1 MSTQPSTIYLAD
13 YRPANFSVSH
23 VELDFNIHSTQT
35 RVVSTMTM
43 QRHPQGEPIIILNGF
58 ELTLVEIELNGRAL
72 SQDEYQRD
80 EELLRIPCDAAE
92 VTVRVTTEI
101 NPLENKALEGLYRSA
116 SMFCTQCEAEG
127 FRRISL
133 FPDRPDVLATYR
145 VRIEADKA
153 ECPVLLSNGNLELSG
168 DLADNRHFSVWYDP
182 FPKPSYL
189 FALVAGDLQAQND
202 VFVTASGRKVDLHL
216 YVEAKDLDKCDFALE
231 ALKRSMTWDEERYGR
246 EYDLDLFNIVAVDD
260 FNMGAMENKSLNI
273 FNSSCVLAKPETTT
287 DQAFQRIEGI
297 VAHEYFHNWSGNRV
311 TCRDWFQ
318 LSLKEGFTVYRDAQ
332 FSADM
337 GSAAVKRIEDVA
349 LLRARQFAEDAGP
362 LAHPV
367 RPASY
372 IEISN
377 FYTLTVYEKGAEVVR
392 MINTLMGDEAF
403 RKGSDLYFDRND
415 GKAATIEDFISAMA
429 DASDRD
435 FSQFMHWYSQAGTPE
450 VSVTEKWDETSGYY
464 ELTFEQALPLA
475 GDRTKW
481 EPLVIPIR
489 LSLLGEAGALPIAQ
503 AGSESADNTEWVYE
517 FDQYSASVKFGPFNE
532 RPVPSLLRDFS
543 APVKLVDELSDEQRR
558 FLIARDTDAYVRWD
572 SSQKLLLAEIERA
585 KLAEYSLCPLLS
597 EALRAVLMDENAD
610 PALRAY
616 SLSLPSDALLQQ
628 GEGIDPLALF
638 EAKGR
643 VKAAIANELASEF
656 KAIVAQRMN
665 WDEYQPSAEQVGQRL
680 LQNLALDYSVML
692 GESSAAEAQFNSANN
707 MTDQLSALRSL
718 FRYADRHPMN
728 EFMAQ
733 WATDGLVLNTAFAL
747 QASARNGAALADIQR
762 ITEHPA
768 FDFDNP
774 NKVRAVF
781 GSFASDNTP
790 LFHAK
795 DGSGYEYL
803 GDMVLKIDESNPQ
816 TASRLAA
823 PLTRWRNLDLTRSAA
838 MKAVLERLSGC
849 STLSK
854 DLYEVV
860 SKSLL

>member
-1 MSTQPSTIYLAD
+1 MSMQPSTIYLAD
-13 YRPANFSVSH
+13 YRPPNFSVSH
-23 VELDFNIHSTQT
+23 VELDFDIHPTQT

-43 QRHPQGEPIIILNGF
+43 KRHPQGEAIIVLNGF
-58 ELTLVEIELNGRAL
+58 ELTLIAIELNGRELLAG
-72 SQDEYQRD
+72 EYHRD
-80 EELLRIPCDAAE
+80 EESLSIPCDE
-92 VTVRVTTEI
+92 FDVTVRVITEI
-101 NPLENKALEGLYRSA
+101 NPLDNKALEGLYRSA

-127 FRRISL
+127 FRRISY

-168 DLADNRHFSVWYDP
+168 ELDNQRHFSVWYDP

-189 FALVAGDLQAQND
+189 FALVAGDLSAQSD
-202 VFVTASGRKVDLHL
+202 VFVTASGREVALHL

-231 ALKRSMTWDEERYGR
+231 ALKRSMIWDEEKYGR

-392 MINTLMGDEAF
+392 MINTLIGDDAF

-415 GKAATIEDFISAMA
+415 GTAATIEDFIAAMA
-429 DASDRD
+429 EASGRD
-435 FSQFMHWYSQAGTPE
+435 FSAFMSWYSQAGTPE
-450 VSVTEKWDETSGYY
+450 VHVTERWDETSGFY
-464 ELTFEQALPLA
+464 ELAFEQRLPLA
-475 GDRTKW
+475 GGRENWK
-481 EPLVIPIR
+481 PLVIPIR
-489 LSLLGEAGALPIAQ
+489 LSLLGEAGALAIQQ
-503 AGSESADNTEWVYE
+503 AGAESADNTEWVYE
-517 FDQYSASVKFGPFNE
+517 LDQYEATVKFGPFNE

-543 APVKLVDELSDEQRR
+543 APVKLVDTLTDEQLR

-585 KLAEYSLCPLLS
+585 KSDSYSLCPKLS
-597 EALRAVLMDENAD
+597 EALAAVLADDAAD

-616 SLSLPSDALLQQ
+616 SLSLPSEALLQQ
-628 GEGIDPLALF
+628 GESVDPVALF
-638 EAKGR
+638 TAKDR
-643 VKAAIANELASEF
+643 VKAAIATELQEQF
-656 KAIVAQRMN
+656 RTIVAQRVS
-665 WDEYQPSAEQVGQRL
+665 WDQYQPSAEQVGQRL
-680 LQNLALDYSVML
+680 LQNLALDYVVKL
-692 GESSAAEAQFNSANN
+692 GECSAAEAQFASANN
-707 MTDQLSALRSL
+707 MTDQLAALRSL
-718 FRYADRHPMN
+718 FRYADRHPMA
-728 EFMAQ
+728 EFISQ
-733 WATDGLVLNTAFAL
+733 WAEDGLVLNTAFAL
-747 QASARNGAALADIQR
+747 QASARDGATLADIQR
-762 ITEHPA
+762 ITEHQA

-781 GSFASDNTP
+781 GSFGSDNTP

-823 PLTRWRNLDLTRSAA
+823 PLTRWRNLAPAYSAA
-838 MKAVLERLSGC
+838 MKAVLERLAGC
-849 STLSK
+849 PTLSK